1 MTATPT
7 IRRATPSVS
16 DNPYEAPTANSAM
29 QVATTNP
36 VGRVGFIVSLA
47 GFTGVAVVGP
57 LGPTVSAVGMCLAF
71 LCLPG
76 LVVSIFGVFRT
87 PKRLAKWG
95 IGLGLLGSLYLP
107 TFYLSMFVF
116 PYR

>member
-1 MTATPT
+1 MPE
-7 IRRATPSVS
+7 
-16 DNPYEAPTANSAM
+16 NPYEAPTVNSATE
-29 QVATTNP
+29 VPTANHI
-36 VGRVGFIVSLA
+36 GRVGFTLSLV
-47 GFTGVAVVGP
+47 GFAGVAVVGS
-57 LGPTVSAVGMCLAF
+57 LGPVLSAIGMCVAF
-71 LCLPG
+71 FCLPG
-76 LVVSIFGVFRT
+76 LVVSTFGVFRT

>member
-1 MTATPT
+1 M
-7 IRRATPSVS
+7 
-16 DNPYEAPTANSAM
+16 
-29 QVATTNP
+29 
-36 VGRVGFIVSLA
+36 GFV
-47 GFTGVAVVGP
+47 GVAVVGL
-57 LGPTVSAVGMCLAF
+57 LGPIVSVVGMCLAF

-76 LVVSIFGVFRT
+76 LVVSIMGVFHT

-95 IGLGLLGSLYLP
+95 IGLGILGSLYLP